1 MTNIPDQND
10 AGRLLMLYR
19 ITQSFN
25 STLDLDEVL
34 ENVIDAVIEI
44 TGAERGFLML
54 KDPSGELVFRVALGM
69 DHETIEEP
77 EFQVSRTIV
86 QQVAES
92 GKPLLTSN
100 AQDDFASRA
109 SVINLKL
116 RSILCVPLQHKGLD
130 LGLIYVDN
138 RIQNDIFTNA
148 ELELL
153 AAVAAS
159 AAAAI
164 ENARLYEI
172 AIEKGRMERELQV
185 AQQVQSSLMPDQV
198 PQVDGWE
205 IAAYWNSAREVS
217 GDFYDFFRRP
227 DGNLGIVVADV
238 VDKGVPAALFMAFSR
253 STLRASL
260 GRQLSPAESIAE
272 ANRLI
277 YADDAYGMYL
287 TLAYLEV
294 AAGSSHLTYVNA
306 GHPPPLMRTP
316 GQPAIV
322 PLNRTGKLIGVLEDI
337 EYQHKQVTVEPGS
350 FVVLYTDGVTEATNL
365 GGEEFGDQR
374 LKDILLNSD
383 PTISAE
389 ALLSAITHALDNFR
403 SKAKQSDDITL
414 VVLRKV

>member
-25 STLDLDEVL
+25 STLELDAVL

-54 KDPSGELVFRVALGM
+54 KDPAGELVFRVARGM

-86 QQVAES
+86 QQVAKS
-92 GKPLLTSN
+92 GQPLLTSN

-198 PQVDGWE
+198 PQVDGWD

-227 DGNLGIVVADV
+227 DGNVGIVVADV

-253 STLRASL
+253 TTLRASL

-277 YADDAYGMYL
+277 CADDAYGMYL

-294 AAGSSHLTYVNA
+294 AAGSHHLNYVNA
-306 GHPPPLMRTP
+306 GHPPPLLRTP
-316 GQPAIV
+316 GHPDIV
-322 PLNRTGKLIGVLEDI
+322 PLNRTGKLVGVLEDL
-337 EYQHKQVTVEPGS
+337 EYQQKPVEVEPGS

-365 GGEEFGDQR
+365 DGEEFGEQR
-374 LKDILLNSD
+374 LEDILLSSD
-383 PTISAE
+383 HRSAE
-389 ALLSAITHALDNFR
+389 AMLNAITHALDDFR

>member
-1 MTNIPDQND
+1 MTNLPDQND

-19 ITQSFN
+19 ISQSFN
-25 STLDLDEVL
+25 STLDLDAVL

-54 KDPSGELVFRVALGM
+54 KDTNDELVFRVARGM

-77 EFQVSRTIV
+77 EFQVSRTII

-92 GKPLLTSN
+92 GQPLLTSN
-100 AQDDFASRA
+100 AQDDFGSRT

-138 RIQNDIFTNA
+138 RIQNDIFTNS

-185 AQQVQSSLMPDQV
+185 AQQVQSSLMPNQV
-198 PQVDGWE
+198 PQVEGWD

-227 DGNLGIVVADV
+227 DGSLGIVVADV

-253 STLRASL
+253 TTLRASL

-277 YADDAYGMYL
+277 CADDAYGMYL

-294 AAGSSHLTYVNA
+294 AAGSPHLSYVNA

-316 GQPAIV
+316 GQPEIV

-337 EYQHKQVTVEPGS
+337 EYQHKQVEVDPGS

-365 GGEEFGDQR
+365 GGEEFGEQR
-374 LKDILLNSD
+374 LKDILLSSEY
-383 PTISAE
+383 PSAE
-389 ALLSAITHALDNFR
+389 ALLRAITNALDDFR

>member
-1 MTNIPDQND
+1 MTTIPDQND

-19 ITQSFN
+19 ISQSFN
-25 STLDLDEVL
+25 STLDLDAVL
-34 ENVIDAVIEI
+34 ENVMDAVIEI

-54 KDPSGELVFRVALGM
+54 KDSAGELVFRVARGM

-86 QQVAES
+86 QQVADS
-92 GKPLLTSN
+92 GQPLLTSN

-159 AAAAI
+159 AGAAI

-185 AQQVQSSLMPDQV
+185 AQQVQSSLMPDQI
-198 PQVDGWE
+198 PQVDGWD

-227 DGNLGIVVADV
+227 DGSLGIVVADV

-253 STLRASL
+253 TTLRASL
-260 GRQLSPAESIAE
+260 GQQLSPAESIAE

-277 YADDAYGMYL
+277 CADDAYGMYL

-316 GQPAIV
+316 GQPEIV
-322 PLNRTGKLIGVLEDI
+322 PLKRTGKLIGVLEDI
-337 EYQHKQVTVEPGS
+337 EYLQKPVEVEPGS

-365 GGEEFGDQR
+365 GGEEFGEQR
-374 LKDILLNSD
+374 LEDILISSD
-383 PTISAE
+383 HPSAE
-389 ALLSAITHALDNFR
+389 ALLSAITNALDDFR

>member
-1 MTNIPDQND
+1 
-10 AGRLLMLYR
+10 
-19 ITQSFN
+19 
-25 STLDLDEVL
+25 
-34 ENVIDAVIEI
+34 
-44 TGAERGFLML
+44 
-54 KDPSGELVFRVALGM
+54 
-69 DHETIEEP
+69 
-77 EFQVSRTIV
+77 
-86 QQVAES
+86 VAES

-260 GRQLSPAESIAE
+260 GQQLSPAESIAE

-277 YADDAYGMYL
+277 CADDAYGMYL

-316 GQPAIV
+316 GQPVIV
-322 PLNRTGKLIGVLEDI
+322 PLYRTGKLIGVLEDI

-383 PTISAE
+383 PNVSAE
-389 ALLSAITHALDNFR
+389 ALLSAITNALDEFR

>member
-1 MTNIPDQND
+1 MNTLPDQNNAD
-10 AGRLLMLYR
+10 RLLMLYR
-19 ITQSFN
+19 ISQSFN

-34 ENVIDAVIEI
+34 ANVMDAVIEI

-54 KDPSGELVFRVALGM
+54 KDPAGELVFRVARGM

-92 GKPLLTSN
+92 GQPLLTSN

-116 RSILCVPLQHKGLD
+116 RSILCVPLQHKGID

-138 RIQNDIFTNA
+138 RIQNDIFTAA

-153 AAVAAS
+153 SAVAAS

-185 AQQVQSSLMPDQV
+185 AQQVQSSLMPGQV
-198 PQVDGWE
+198 PQVEGWD

-217 GDFYDFFRRP
+217 GDFYDFFRRQN
-227 DGNLGIVVADV
+227 GHLGIVVADV

-253 STLRASL
+253 TTLRASL
-260 GRQLSPAESIAE
+260 ARPLSPAESIAE
-272 ANRLI
+272 TNRLI
-277 YADDAYGMYL
+277 CADDAYGMYL
-287 TLAYLEV
+287 TLAYVEV
-294 AAGSSHLTYVNA
+294 EAGSPHLTYVNA
-306 GHPPPLMRTP
+306 GHPPPLMCTP
-316 GQPAIV
+316 GQPGIV
-322 PLNRTGKLIGVLEDI
+322 PLERTGKLIGVLEDI
-337 EYQHKQVTVEPGS
+337 EYRHKQVEVEAGS
-350 FVVLYTDGVTEATNL
+350 FIVLYTDGVTEATNL
-365 GGEEFGDQR
+365 GGEEFGEQR
-374 LKDILLNSD
+374 LKDLLLESQ
-383 PTISAE
+383 TSASAE
-389 ALLSAITHALDNFR
+389 DLLRAITDALDDFR

>member
-1 MTNIPDQND
+1 
-10 AGRLLMLYR
+10 
-19 ITQSFN
+19 
-25 STLDLDEVL
+25 
-34 ENVIDAVIEI
+34 
-44 TGAERGFLML
+44 
-54 KDPSGELVFRVALGM
+54 
-69 DHETIEEP
+69 
-77 EFQVSRTIV
+77 
-86 QQVAES
+86 
-92 GKPLLTSN
+92 
-100 AQDDFASRA
+100 
-109 SVINLKL
+109 
-116 RSILCVPLQHKGLD
+116 
-130 LGLIYVDN
+130 
-138 RIQNDIFTNA
+138 
-148 ELELL
+148 
-153 AAVAAS
+153 
-159 AAAAI
+159 
-164 ENARLYEI
+164 
-172 AIEKGRMERELQV
+172 
-185 AQQVQSSLMPDQV
+185 MPDQV

-227 DGNLGIVVADV
+227 DGSLGIVVADV

-260 GRQLSPAESIAE
+260 GQQLSPAESIAE

-277 YADDAYGMYL
+277 CADDAYGMYL

-306 GHPPPLMRTP
+306 GHPPPLMRAP
-316 GQPAIV
+316 GQPVIV
-322 PLNRTGKLIGVLEDI
+322 PLYRTGKLIGVLEDI

-383 PTISAE
+383 PNVSAE
-389 ALLSAITHALDNFR
+389 ALLSAITNALDEFR

>member
-1 MTNIPDQND
+1 
-10 AGRLLMLYR
+10 MLYR

-25 STLDLDEVL
+25 STLELDAVL

-54 KDPSGELVFRVALGM
+54 KDPAGELVFRVARGM

-86 QQVAES
+86 QKVAKS
-92 GKPLLTSN
+92 GQPLLTSN
-100 AQDDFASRA
+100 AQDELACRA

-198 PQVDGWE
+198 PQVDGWD

-227 DGNLGIVVADV
+227 DGNVGIVVADV
-238 VDKGVPAALFMAFSR
+238 VDKGVPAALFMALSR
-253 STLRASL
+253 TTLRASL

-277 YADDAYGMYL
+277 CADDAYGMYL

-294 AAGSSHLTYVNA
+294 VAGSHHLTYVNA
-306 GHPPPLMRTP
+306 GHPPPLLRTP
-316 GQPAIV
+316 GHPDIV
-322 PLNRTGKLIGVLEDI
+322 PLNRTGKLVGVLEDL
-337 EYQHKQVTVEPGS
+337 EYQQKPVEVEPGS

-365 GGEEFGDQR
+365 DGEEFGEQR
-374 LKDILLNSD
+374 LEDILLSSD
-383 PTISAE
+383 HRSAE
-389 ALLSAITHALDNFR
+389 AMLNAITHALDDFR